1 LTKNNSQKLAITLAT
16 TEF

>member
-1 LTKNNSQKLAITLAT
+1 LTKNNSQKLAT